1 MHKTAFSAS
10 RAGSPGVHQWLRKPA
25 PSRWLRGTATIMTCC
40 SERLHELAAKVG
52 VGGSMDAIRF
62 AASPM
67 SARIGVLAHFR
78 DQLLDS
84 SRPAARVVR
93 MDRAD
98 SAGMANVPGLQQ
110 RQHLA
115 AANLADAGADRGGYA
130 RGRSRYAP
138 RPGAVP
144 RRARTSAGGAASE
157 TASSSP
163 RYQD

>member
-1 MHKTAFSAS
+1 
-10 RAGSPGVHQWLRKPA
+10 
-25 PSRWLRGTATIMTCC
+25 MTCC

-62 AASPM
+62 AASPI

-84 SRPAARVVR
+84 SKPAARVVR
-93 MDRAD
+93 MDRAN
-98 SAGMANVPGLQQ
+98 SAGMASVPGLQQ

-130 RGRSRYAP
+130 RGRNRYAP
-138 RPGAVP
+138 RSGAVS